1 MNEDNEILITLAI
14 PNEEIRLIYKNTIL
28 NWFDEGIKSRDLS
41 KMYEA
46 MLNGDALIFE
56 NELVELLTESIS
68 FYDAYENFYHGF
80 LLGTLVNLKRYIIK
94 SNYKVAPSLKDEVGF
109 ITKLNTSLS
118 DKCQIGKG
126 RSDIII
132 KYPNRRGA
140 AVILELKVAKSFKEM
155 SEKCD
160 EALNKIEEKQ
170 YDAELLEEGYTNIV
184 KYGIT
189 FYKKDCMIK
198 RY

>member
-1 MNEDNEILITLAI
+1 
-14 PNEEIRLIYKNTIL
+14 
-28 NWFDEGIKSRDLS
+28 
-41 KMYEA
+41 
-46 MLNGDALIFE
+46 MLNGDALSFE

-94 SNYKVAPSLKDEVGF
+94 SNRE
-109 ITKLNTSLS
+109 T
-118 DKCQIGKG
+118 GKG

-155 SEKCD
+155 SDKCD
-160 EALNKIEEKQ
+160 EALSQIEEKQ
-170 YDAELLEEGYTNIV
+170 YDAELIEEGYNNIV

-198 RY
+198 RG

>member
-1 MNEDNEILITLAI
+1 
-14 PNEEIRLIYKNTIL
+14 
-28 NWFDEGIKSRDLS
+28 
-41 KMYEA
+41 MYEA
-46 MLNGDALIFE
+46 MLNGDALSFE

-94 SNYKVAPSLKDEVGF
+94 SNRE
-109 ITKLNTSLS
+109 T
-118 DKCQIGKG
+118 GKG

-155 SEKCD
+155 SDKCD
-160 EALNKIEEKQ
+160 EALSQIEEKQ
-170 YDAELLEEGYTNIV
+170 YDAELIEEGYNNIV

-198 RY
+198 RG